1 MNENG
6 LGNVL
11 RLASLKNV
19 SGRKKVLPGAEFLN
33 QLEDYDTDVSG
44 TSLPPPGVGV
54 NMPEADLGG
63 ELTAKSYDVRANTA
77 QDFVGNQAA
86 TPEPEQEPESFWSRF
101 GRALAYQTHNVPT
114 PPKSTPP
121 VETLQVEASEGLP
134 NQAPPEQPPSSP
146 NTTFWDSVKSLG
158 STIGNALSDYVKP
171 FGTEEHLYGTG
182 QSDNKKII
190 EDAQLRAQG
199 IVPEQHRAEQE
210 QAKQA
215 EQAQFQ
221 AQLEKAQE
229 NPMAYIVYGATDVA
243 ANMPEL
249 QKQVKE
255 IAGIDFTDQI
265 AEMTKKYE
273 KVLSDQENLT
283 NQEMQGYD
291 EQMRRINE
299 RIATNQATDGDKFY
313 IGLALLMPLL
323 VGAIF
328 GKEAGLGALGGT
340 AKGLA
345 GVFQNREEGARE
357 DEKLLAD
364 ITKLKGQND
373 LRKTELDLERLKI
386 PENVRK
392 GLPKDEREHL
402 IGKNEITWTDPKTGK
417 QETGVQI
424 KPGLV
429 ARNEFITDKEE
440 LKEMRKEANEIS
452 DAIIPTKDINKLTK
466 DIIYL
471 SSHLKDKNILGQ
483 AFQSYLIGKNPG
495 LSSKLGEEIE
505 FEGRKVNSMI
515 ALEHKLKLL
524 TDAYR
529 QAKGMRALTNT
540 VQEHIDGLFRNPS
553 ASFQSYRDTIDQML
567 YTRDLTQNRLFN
579 TVSSHGFVPEILME
593 ELGKENKGVYDQL
606 NYQEGENLSSSLLK
620 D

>member
-1 MNENG
+1 
-6 LGNVL
+6 
-11 RLASLKNV
+11 
-19 SGRKKVLPGAEFLN
+19 
-33 QLEDYDTDVSG
+33 
-44 TSLPPPGVGV
+44 
-54 NMPEADLGG
+54 
-63 ELTAKSYDVRANTA
+63 
-77 QDFVGNQAA
+77 
-86 TPEPEQEPESFWSRF
+86 
-101 GRALAYQTHNVPT
+101 
-114 PPKSTPP
+114 
-121 VETLQVEASEGLP
+121 
-134 NQAPPEQPPSSP
+134 
-146 NTTFWDSVKSLG
+146 
-158 STIGNALSDYVKP
+158 
-171 FGTEEHLYGTG
+171 
-182 QSDNKKII
+182 
-190 EDAQLRAQG
+190 
-199 IVPEQHRAEQE
+199 
-210 QAKQA
+210 
-215 EQAQFQ
+215 
-221 AQLEKAQE
+221 
-229 NPMAYIVYGATDVA
+229 
-243 ANMPEL
+243 
-249 QKQVKE
+249 
-255 IAGIDFTDQI
+255 
-265 AEMTKKYE
+265 
-273 KVLSDQENLT
+273 
-283 NQEMQGYD
+283 MQGYD